1 MERVCKK
8 TEFEV
13 EGWRK
18 IAPLIDII
26 EQDYIPREVQ
36 ERIKLEMIST
46 VIFEKSVF
54 NSAMR
59 LLDPTQLKIKNSTNT
74 GKSIKDS
81 WIYEHFSKLQ
91 NTNEQMNQSKIALY
105 VSTIIPINQN
115 LDASNVNS
123 IGNHCVIASGL
134 AKWPKND
141 PNRIE
146 CLELE
151 IYGDS
156 DEMRYIP
163 VEFPFFEEIQ
173 IDINTIYQKS
183 KEMGVEYYNDHM
195 NKLGEKLALTKWK
208 KIEDNWYDLKKRP
221 KEGQEEADKA
231 KQPWKYGMIF
241 VRGIHPCFQL
251 KFTS

>member
-1 MERVCKK
+1 MERVCNK

-18 IAPLIDII
+18 ITPLIDII
-26 EQDYIPREVQ
+26 DQDYIPREVQ
-36 ERIKLEMIST
+36 ERMKLEMIPT
-46 VIFEKSVF
+46 EIFEKSVF
-54 NSAMR
+54 HSAMR
-59 LLDPTQLKIKNSTNT
+59 LLDPTQLKIKDSTNT

-81 WIYEHFSKLQ
+81 WIYEHFSKSQ

-105 VSTIIPINQN
+105 VSQIIPINQN
-115 LDASNVNS
+115 LEASNVSS
-123 IGNHCVIASGL
+123 IGYHCVIARGL

-141 PNRIE
+141 TNGIE

-173 IDINTIYQKS
+173 IDINKIYQIAKREGS
-183 KEMGVEYYNDHM
+183 KYYNDHM
-195 NKLGEKLALTKWK
+195 NKLGKKLALTKWK
-208 KIEDNWYDLKKRP
+208 TIEDNWYDQKKKP
-221 KEGQEEADKA
+221 KEGQEEAEKEN
-231 KQPWKYGMIF
+231 QRWKYGMIF

>member
-1 MERVCKK
+1 MERVCNK

-18 IAPLIDII
+18 IPPLMEKL
-26 EQDYIPREVQ
+26 EQNVPTHVQ
-36 ERIKLEMIST
+36 QSMKLEMIT
-46 VIFEKSVF
+46 NKPVFEKNVF
-54 NSAMR
+54 DEAFRARDSSKLSLR
-59 LLDPTQLKIKNSTNT
+59 DSSGP
-74 GKSIKDS
+74 GKTIRDS

-91 NTNEQMNQSKIALY
+91 TNQSKIALY
-105 VSTIIPINQN
+105 VSQIIPINQN
-115 LDASNVNS
+115 LDASNVSS
-123 IGNHCVIASGL
+123 IGNHCVIARGL

-141 PNRIE
+141 PNGIE

-151 IYGDS
+151 IHGGS

-163 VEFPFFEEIQ
+163 VDFPFFEEVQ
-173 IDINTIYQKS
+173 IEVIKLREKHNSDENYK
-183 KEMGVEYYNDHM
+183 NAM
-195 NKLGEKLALTKWK
+195 NKLGKKWAEQKWGEIEK
-208 KIEDNWYDLKKRP
+208 NWYELKKKP

>member
-1 MERVCKK
+1 M
-8 TEFEV
+8 

-26 EQDYIPREVQ
+26 EQDYIPRDVQ
-36 ERIKLEMIST
+36 ERMKLEMIPT
-46 VIFEKSVF
+46 EIFEKSVF
-54 NSAMR
+54 LSAMR
-59 LLDPTQLKIKNSTNT
+59 LLDPTHLRIKGSTNT
-74 GKSIKDS
+74 GKTIKDS
-81 WIYEHFSKLQ
+81 WIYKHFRDAEQAAMQ
-91 NTNEQMNQSKIALY
+91 NSNEQTNHSKIALY
-105 VSTIIPINQN
+105 VSEIVPINQN
-115 LDASNVNS
+115 SDLSKINS
-123 IGNHCVIASGL
+123 VGNHCVIASGL

-141 PNRIE
+141 PNGIE

-173 IDINTIYQKS
+173 IDINQISQRTKN
-183 KEMGVEYYNDHM
+183 MGAEFYNKDM
-195 NKLGEKLALTKWK
+195 NKLGENLALTKWK
-208 KIEDNWYDLKKRP
+208 AVEDNWYDLKKKP
-221 KEGQEEADKA
+221 KEVQEKDKEN
-231 KQPWKYGMIF
+231 QRWKYGMIF